1 VKTILKN
8 LLPIMLSFFVIAG
21 CERDKDKVVR
31 IPEEEHILEL
41 AYSKDY
47 SYPVSFYHEVN
58 YTGSPYYENTVS
70 IMPITERQDIWIEL
84 NTNDKN
90 EARIWS
96 DKSNAYSSVNREIIG
111 ESESDKYFEFTRKN
125 IQYSNDILLS
135 RVHKSSYFQPVKNKF
150 FTSDTLIGKY
160 NGELNLSS
168 VKELV
173 EYLWS
178 CGTMDVSY
186 SKVLNTELKEYDEYF
201 DYYIQS
207 ILIVYGDFGIHDEII
222 VYDNFVTLDKSN
234 RELIIK
240 TKKVKTIQGTQR

>member
-1 VKTILKN
+1 MKTVQKFFSPIILF
-8 LLPIMLSFFVIAG
+8 LLVIAG
-21 CERDKDKVVR
+21 CDKDKVTR
-31 IPEEEHILEL
+31 PPEEEQILEL
-41 AYSKDY
+41 AYAKDY
-47 SYPVSFYHEVN
+47 FYPVGFYHEIN
-58 YTGSPYYENTVS
+58 STGSPYYENTIS
-70 IMPITERQDIWIEL
+70 IMPINERQNIWIEL

-90 EARIWS
+90 EARQWS
-96 DKSNAYSSVNREIIG
+96 DESNQYSSVNREIID
-111 ESESDKYFEFTRKN
+111 ETETNKFFELKRRNT
-125 IQYSNDILLS
+125 QYSNDILLS
-135 RVHKSSYFQPVKNKF
+135 RVHKSSYFQPVIDKF
-150 FTSDTLIGKY
+150 SVYDTLIGKY

-186 SKVLNTELKEYDEYF
+186 SKVLNTELKDSGEYF
-201 DYYIQS
+201 EYYIQS